1 MLTTFRDL
9 SFIVLLGFALLCGG
23 CDLQDDQSALT
34 NVPVFISASSP
45 AEVRNQIAKLAK
57 DDVWWNVYGEDQ
69 AWNFKNL
76 HRFMPTVSVY
86 RQGEVR
92 LLANRTLPSLA
103 SELVETPIGRV
114 GFRDFLD
121 SDISKTMGI
130 VVLHKG
136 DIVFEHYPRQQ
147 PYEKPIYWSVTKVLV
162 SALVGILEDRG
173 QVDISLPIVQY
184 LPKLGDSDFADITV
198 RNLLDMATGL
208 DCPEEYIDQTSCYY
222 QYSTTVGDGYWTD
235 QSSRSPYS
243 LVASL
248 KPGVLQPQGEIF
260 QYSGVNTFI
269 LSWLV
274 EELMGMPFQD
284 ALSNEI
290 WQHIGAEADAA
301 LLAPRYGVPNTH
313 GGLLAQLR
321 DVARFGLLYTPSY
334 HKVTDR
340 KIISDRMVRFIRD
353 QGNPKLWEKARIANK
368 LPSDFLHSVYQ
379 WDAIYS
385 NHDFYKGGWAG
396 QGLLVNPDK
405 DIVAV
410 FTGYAI
416 DAEQSQPDLLP
427 ILRQVLKTTFPN

>member
-1 MLTTFRDL
+1 MTLNDRYSRFT
-9 SFIVLLGFALLCGG
+9 ILLAFALLTDGCGLL
-23 CDLQDDQSALT
+23 DRPLLPAKVSDF
-34 NVPVFISASSP
+34 NPASSSD
-45 AEVRNQIAKLAK
+45 AVRNQIAKLPI

-76 HRFMPTVSVY
+76 HRFMPTVNVY
-86 RQGEVR
+86 RRGQVR
-92 LLANRTLPSLA
+92 LLLERPLPNIVTQ
-103 SELVETPIGRV
+103 LVDTPNGNM
-114 GFRDFLD
+114 GFKAFLD
-121 SDISKTMGI
+121 SDESKTMGI
-130 VVLHKG
+130 VVLHQG
-136 DIVFEHYPRQQ
+136 DVVFEHYPRQQ

-173 QVDISLPIVQY
+173 QIDVSLPISQY
-184 LPKLGDSDFADITV
+184 LPQLAESDFASITV

-208 DCPEEYIDQTSCYY
+208 NCPEEYVDKTSCYY
-222 QYSTTVGDGYWTD
+222 QYSTTIGDGFWTD
-235 QSSRSPYS
+235 ASGRSPYTMI
-243 LVASL
+243 ASL

-284 ALSNEI
+284 ALSKEI
-290 WQHIGAEADAA
+290 WQHIGAEADAG

-334 HKVTDR
+334 NKVSDR
-340 KIISDRMVRFIRD
+340 KIISDRVVQLIRNE
-353 QGNPKLWEKARIANK
+353 GNPKLWHKARIANM
-368 LPSDFLHSVYQ
+368 LPSDFSHSAYQ
-379 WDAIYS
+379 WDAVYS

-405 DIVAV
+405 DIVVV
-410 FTGYAI
+410 FTGYAT
-416 DAEQSQPDLLP
+416 DEDESQPDLLP
-427 ILRQVLKTTFPN
+427 ILRQMLNSIFPN